1 MEDVI
6 IIPSLFKNA
15 VYNLDQMDNVPNA
28 KLDSFLIMELASK
41 LLYLDVWKKQDQIAT
56 IVQMDTF

>member
-28 KLDSFLIMELASK
+28 KLDSSLIMELASK
-41 LLYLDVWKKQDQIAT
+41 LLYLDVWKKQDQIAI